1 MTTNLFKYLLIV
13 ENPELQALLLLV
25 LILSSDS
32 VNLKKASAVSFVIQA
47 GLIDIGGIISVM
59 SGTSLPLVI
68 LMMLAQGVYLIID
81 AHRAEKSGQ

>member
-13 ENPELQALLLLV
+13 ENPELQALLLLA

-32 VNLKKASAVSFVIQA
+32 VNLKKASAVSFLIQA

>member
-13 ENPELQALLLLV
+13 ENPEYQALLLLV
-25 LILSSDS
+25 FILSLDS
-32 VNLKKASAVSFVIQA
+32 VNLKKASAVSFLVQA

-81 AHRAEKSGQ
+81 AYRAEKSGQ